1 ENIKGNIEI
10 TFEPFANCID
20 LVRIYQKKFD
30 ATPDDIGL
38 LKKITKLLD
47 KKECVEA
54 PLYFK
59 ATINLYKIEPSPE
72 SAYLIGKMMLLE
84 KKYEEAIPYLE
95 EASKMDNESKAYN
108 SLMFLAEDYLN
119 LERYSSARQVALKA
133 AALNPTAGAPYVI
146 IGDSYAAS
154 AKDCGTDDLTT
165 KVAYW
170 VAVDKYNQ
178 AKRIEPDLSEKMNV
192 RIATY
197 QKYFPPTELL
207 FFHNLNEGDSYKVEC
222 WINEETTVRAA
233 R

>member
-1 ENIKGNIEI
+1 
-10 TFEPFANCID
+10 
-20 LVRIYQKKFD
+20 
-30 ATPDDIGL
+30 
-38 LKKITKLLD
+38 
-47 KKECVEA
+47 
-54 PLYFK
+54 
-59 ATINLYKIEPSPE
+59 
-72 SAYLIGKMMLLE
+72 MLLE
-84 KKYEEAIPYLE
+84 KKYQEAIPYLE

-133 AALNPTAGAPYVI
+133 AALNPTAGTPYVI
-146 IGDSYAAS
+146 IGDSYAAG
-154 AKDCGTDDLTT
+154 AKDCGTDELTT